1 MRKGQLFSGDIAIAT
16 FVFLSSMALA
26 MFMWNSTTEDINHA
40 EQLRNMQKIS
50 FEAVEQLV
58 RTEGTPEDWNYFT
71 VEVPGLSSED
81 RFINRTKALAFMELM
96 DSNSSNYDDNKH
108 LVSIDP
114 YEFYM
119 NVTYLD
125 DDAVE
130 ISGEAF
136 VAGRMPT
143 GETETIAIVR
153 TAIFNSTIIRL
164 NFIVWR

>member
-16 FVFLSSMALA
+16 FVFLSSLALA
-26 MFMWNSTTEDINHA
+26 LFMWNSTTEDINRA
-40 EQLRNMQKIS
+40 EELRNIQKIA
-50 FEAVEQLV
+50 FQAVEQLV
-58 RTEGTPEDWNYFT
+58 RTPGTPEDWNYFT

-81 RFINRTKALAFMELM
+81 RIINQTKALAFMQLM
-96 DSNSSNYDDNKH
+96 DSNISNYEDNKH

-125 DDAVE
+125 GSAVE
-130 ISGEAF
+130 ISGDEF
-136 VAGRMPT
+136 VAGRVPT
-143 GETETIAIVR
+143 DEVETLAIVR